1 MRQDNVLR
9 RELHRLDQRLT
20 QRLNAQRRR
29 ERVAREWPG
38 ALGVGQI
45 VAVESRHV
53 RPTSLPTSTLVYCH
67 LQHNL
72 QHNCLLATDF
82 TIIN

>member
-9 RELHRLDQRLT
+9 QELHRLDQRLT
-20 QRLNAQRRR
+20 QRTK
-29 ERVAREWPG
+29 EKGVRVAREWPG